1 MASLK
6 AEKPAAG
13 SNPAGQAKKE
23 PTKAPASSQ
32 APKKAQEPKKKV
44 RTYMD
49 GIFFGVNL
57 VWTRYQAIYRIL
69 SLRYAFEMLITDEFI
84 SCSAGM

>member
-6 AEKPAAG
+6 AEKPAG

-32 APKKAQEPKKKV
+32 APKKAPEPKK
-44 RTYMD
+44 RTS
-49 GIFFGVNL
+49 GSKP
-57 VWTRYQAIYRIL
+57 A
-69 SLRYAFEMLITDEFI
+69 AKKK
-84 SCSAGM
+84 

>member
-6 AEKPAAG
+6 AEKPASAG

-32 APKKAQEPKKKV
+32 APKKAPEPKKRV
-44 RTYMD
+44 RTYMHRY
-49 GIFFGVNL
+49 FFWG
-57 VWTRYQAIYRIL
+57 
-69 SLRYAFEMLITDEFI
+69 
-84 SCSAGM
+84 